1 MICPSC
7 EYPNFK
13 IVPKCANC
21 DFDFKKFKGEAPSSL
36 AKVGFTVFAG
46 TPAVALAETES
57 EAAVA
62 SEESSPDG
70 DLATADSE
78 LDTKDFNDVAVEPD
92 LELPEAEEVTLDLGG
107 EEVELP
113 PITEELAPSPE
124 LDEEISL
131 DLGEEA
137 PGETAVETDIEFEL
151 EGDDSPTVEEEAD
164 TSAPE
169 IEDLGLEIEPSD
181 DLEPPAQ

>member
-46 TPAVALAETES
+46 TPAVALAEAEP

-78 LDTKDFNDVAVEPD
+78 VDTKDFNDVAVEPD

-113 PITEELAPSPE
+113 PVTEELALSPE

-131 DLGEEA
+131 DLSEDT

-169 IEDLGLEIEPSD
+169 IEDLGLKIEPSD

>member
-1 MICPSC
+1 M
-7 EYPNFK
+7 
-13 IVPKCANC
+13 PKCANC

-78 LDTKDFNDVAVEPD
+78 LDTKDFNDVAIEPD

-107 EEVELP
+107 EE
-113 PITEELAPSPE
+113 T
-124 LDEEISL
+124 
-131 DLGEEA
+131 

-151 EGDDSPTVEEEAD
+151 EGDDSPTVE
-164 TSAPE
+164 
-169 IEDLGLEIEPSD
+169 
-181 DLEPPAQ
+181 

>member
-46 TPAVALAETES
+46 TPAVALAEAEP

-92 LELPEAEEVTLDLGG
+92 LELPEAEEVDVILEDKDLRIDVFRSSGPGG
-107 EEVELP
+107 QSVNTTDSAVRIIHIP
-113 PITEELAPSPE
+113 TGIVVSQQ
-124 LDEEISL
+124 DEKSQIRNN
-131 DLGEEA
+131 
-137 PGETAVETDIEFEL
+137 
-151 EGDDSPTVEEEAD
+151 
-164 TSAPE
+164 
-169 IEDLGLEIEPSD
+169 
-181 DLEPPAQ
+181 Q

>member
-107 EEVELP
+107 EE
-113 PITEELAPSPE
+113 T
-124 LDEEISL
+124 
-131 DLGEEA
+131 